1 VAKRDGWACHYCGTP
16 VWCSGPGCNPAGPPT
31 GFLPGE
37 MATADHVVP
46 FCLGGSDNI
55 DNQVLACWDCNQ
67 DKGEQTVEQWLGLLP
82 DTVSEP
88 PCEPEPERELP
99 DLDTGLD
106 TLRAMWNGR
115 RSD

>member
-1 VAKRDGWACHYCGTP
+1 
-16 VWCSGPGCNPAGPPT
+16 
-31 GFLPGE
+31 

-67 DKGEQTVEQWLGLLP
+67 DKGEQTVEQWLGL
-82 DTVSEP
+82 P
-88 PCEPEPERELP
+88 PCEPEPEPEPELP
-99 DLDTGLD
+99 NLDTGLD